1 MEEVRF
7 IAVGGATVL
16 LIALVRGAFGGGFG
30 VIGIPLLSLAV
41 DPLRAGALLAPL
53 FCLIDLCSLPHYRP
67 STWSKRDLGPLLPG
81 LLGGMALGFFTVTHV
96 DVRAIMLLVGTVT
109 LAFAVRW
116 FLAGGRTG
124 ATAANQPQPR
134 SASRAVLFG
143 SLSGFTSFVAHSGGP
158 PLALYLLPL
167 GLPKQV
173 YAGTSSAFFAV
184 GNLLKLTPWL
194 VIGASLPGLGR
205 QTLELALFVPLG
217 VWLGQKLHH
226 RLPERRMYQT
236 CYALLVLVAAKL
248 LADGLLGA

>member
-1 MEEVRF
+1 MEDIRF
-7 IAVGGATVL
+7 IAVGGTTVL

-41 DPLRAGALLAPL
+41 DPVRAGALLAPL

-67 STWSKRDLGPLLPG
+67 ATWSKRDLAPLLPG

-96 DVRAIMLLVGTVT
+96 DVRAIMILIGTVT

-116 FLAGGRTG
+116 FLAG
-124 ATAANQPQPR
+124 ATVDAARQAR
-134 SASRAVLFG
+134 STPRAVLFG
-143 SLSGFTSFVAHSGGP
+143 GLSGFTSFVAHSGGP
-158 PLALYLLPL
+158 PLAMYLLPL

-184 GNLLKLTPWL
+184 GNLVKLTPWL
-194 VIGASLPGLGR
+194 VIGASLPGLGK

-217 VWLGQKLHH
+217 VWLGQRLHN
-226 RLPERRMYQT
+226 RLPERRLYQV
-236 CYALLVLVAAKL
+236 CYALLVVVAGKL
-248 LADGLLGA
+248 LIDGVIG